1 MPFRTRPLSIFCL
14 VSASLMG
21 QSGSLGVFNH
31 AGDVGSPALK
41 GSALFAG
48 GEYRVTGSGANIW
61 GKSDQFQYVWRQMPG
76 NFTIT
81 TTVQFTGEGSP
92 HRKAGIMVRQSQDP
106 NATFASV
113 MIHGNGMPALQW
125 RSKPGE
131 DVNTFDL
138 PFDSPGTFQIRLV
151 RTGVKMFM
159 YVGKNGAEMNKI
171 ANTEVA
177 FEDPVMV
184 GLAVC
189 AHQADIVTTALF
201 SNVAV
206 EAQRTPV
213 SKPQ

>member
-1 MPFRTRPLSIFCL
+1 MLSPTRPLSILCL
-14 VSASLMG
+14 VSASLFG
-21 QSGSLGVFNH
+21 QSGSLGVFSN
-31 AGDVGSPALK
+31 AGDIGSPALK
-41 GSALFAG
+41 GSASFAG
-48 GEYRVTGSGANIW
+48 DEYRVTGSGANIW

-92 HRKAGIMVRQSQDP
+92 HRKAGIMVRQSQGA
-106 NATFASV
+106 NATFASL

-131 DVNTFDL
+131 EVNTFDL

-159 YVGKNGAEMNKI
+159 YVGKNGDEMKRI
-171 ANTEVA
+171 ANTEVT
-177 FEDPVMV
+177 FDDPVLV

-189 AHQADIVTTALF
+189 AHQADVTTTAIF
-201 SNVAV
+201 SKVAV
-206 EAQRTPV
+206 EAQPTPV
-213 SKPQ
+213 SKAQ